1 MIAIIYFLVMQVWP
15 NHSISD
21 SNHINIS
28 NSNHINSYFSPPLS
42 STKSMVALS
51 KSMVDV
57 IPTGYQAHKGRH
69 DTYNALNISSPCYVI
84 VRCLKE
90 ETHFSKKNFIRVY
103 RKIQFLAFKLLS
115 KSENNLFH
123 AFGYE

>member
-1 MIAIIYFLVMQVWP
+1 
-15 NHSISD
+15 
-21 SNHINIS
+21 
-28 NSNHINSYFSPPLS
+28 
-42 STKSMVALS
+42 MVALS

-90 ETHFSKKNFIRVY
+90 ETHFSKSFHKSVQENPIFS
-103 RKIQFLAFKLLS
+103 IQTENKMIFL
-115 KSENNLFH
+115 H